1 MTIYGLKPQNA
12 SVSLDYFLFY
22 LTLYFYVFHF
32 FVFLEKRDIKV
43 KQNYIFSLFFLTYLV
58 MFLIKVSYRNLIELT

>member
-43 KQNYIFSLFFLTYLV
+43 KQNYIFSLFFLNIFSHV
-58 MFLIKVSYRNLIELT
+58 FNKSELQKSN